1 MQPALIDVYQAQA
14 QAMLAPEI
22 WQYLQSGAGL
32 GKNLTANLEAWQAVK
47 LMPRPLQSLANANTN
62 CTMFGET
69 WAHPFL
75 LAPIAYQKLFHPQ
88 AESGVAMAAN
98 AQQGQML
105 VSSLASQP
113 LQSIIE
119 AAQQPLWFQL
129 YWQGDRETTLR
140 LVKRALFCGY
150 RAVVFTVDA
159 PVKQALMT
167 LPQEIQAVNLERP
180 LKPNL
185 IAEGQS
191 EVFDGWMAQAPTWQD
206 VEWLR
211 QQIKE
216 PLLLK
221 GILHPDDAREAVRL
235 GCDGIIV
242 SNHGGRVLDTTPTVT
257 EMLPKIVAAV
267 DGKCKIIADSGIRSG
282 QDAFKALALGADAVC
297 IGRPYLYGLTAEG
310 AMGVA
315 KVIRVMR
322 DELEITMALTGVNH
336 LTAIKNVQLYSG
348 TQP

>member
-1 MQPALIDVYQAQA
+1 MQENLIDIYQKQA
-14 QAMLAPEI
+14 RTTLNAEV

-32 GKNLTANLEAWQAVK
+32 GKNLNANLDAWQAVK
-47 LMPRPLQSLANANTN
+47 VMPRPLQSVASANTH

-98 AQQGQML
+98 AQHGQML

-113 LQSIIE
+113 LESIAE

-129 YWQGDRETTLR
+129 YWQGDRDTTLR

-150 RAVVFTVDA
+150 RAIVFTVDA
-159 PVKQALMT
+159 PVKQSIMT
-167 LPQEIQAVNLERP
+167 LPENVQAVNLEQP
-180 LKPNL
+180 LKPRS
-185 IAEGQS
+185 IAADES
-191 EVFDGWMAQAPTWQD
+191 EVFAGWMSQAPTWED
-206 VEWLR
+206 VAWLR
-211 QQIKE
+211 QQIKV

-221 GILHPDDAREAVRL
+221 GILHPDDALQAVQL

-257 EMLPKIVAAV
+257 EMLPKVVAAV

-282 QDAFKALALGADAVC
+282 QDAFKAMALGADAVC
-297 IGRPYLYGLTAEG
+297 IGRPYIWGLAAEG

-315 KVIRVMR
+315 KVLRWIR
-322 DELEITMALTGVNH
+322 DELEITMALTGVSH
-336 LTAIKNVQLYSG
+336 LPSIKNVQLY
-348 TQP
+348 

>member
-1 MQPALIDVYQAQA
+1 MQQHLLDTYRRQAEST
-14 QAMLAPEI
+14 LAPEI
-22 WQYLQSGAGL
+22 WQYLSAGSEQE
-32 GKNLTANLEAWQAVK
+32 KNLTDNTSAWQQLK
-47 LMPRPLQSLANANTN
+47 LMPRPLQTLASASTH
-62 CTMFGET
+62 CTIFGET

-75 LAPIAYQKLFHPQ
+75 LAPIAYQKLFHMQ
-88 AESGVAMAAN
+88 AEGGVAMAAN

-113 LQSIIE
+113 LESIIE

-129 YWQGDRETTLR
+129 YWQGDRDATLR

-150 RAVVFTVDA
+150 SAVVFTVDA

-167 LPQEIQAVNLERP
+167 LPENIQAVNLDKP
-180 LKPNL
+180 LMPNP

-206 VEWLR
+206 VDWLR
-211 QQIKE
+211 QQIKV
-216 PLLLK
+216 PLILK
-221 GILHPDDAREAVRL
+221 GILHPDDALEAVRL

-242 SNHGGRVLDTTPTVT
+242 SNHGGRVLDTTPTVAQ
-257 EMLPKIVAAV
+257 MLPHIAKVVGIQT
-267 DGKCKIIADSGIRSG
+267 KIIVDSGIRSG

-297 IGRPYLYGLTAEG
+297 IGRPYVWGLAAEG
-310 AMGVA
+310 AIGVA

-322 DELEITMALTGVNH
+322 DELEIIMALTGVRN
-336 LTAIKNVQLYSG
+336 LPEIKNIQLY
-348 TQP
+348 

>member
-1 MQPALIDVYQAQA
+1 MQQHLLTSYQQQA
-14 QAMLAPEI
+14 ESSLTPEI
-22 WQYLQSGAGL
+22 WQYLSAGSGQ
-32 GKNLTANLEAWQAVK
+32 GKNLTDNVSAWQTLK
-47 LMPRPLQSLANANTN
+47 LMPRPLQSLASANTN

-75 LAPIAYQKLFHPQ
+75 IAPIAYQKLFHVQ
-88 AESGVAMAAN
+88 AEGGVAMAAN

-113 LQSIIE
+113 LENIIE

-129 YWQGDRETTLR
+129 YWQGDRDATLR

-150 RAVVFTVDA
+150 SAVVFTVDA
-159 PVKQALMT
+159 PVKQALMA
-167 LPQEIQAVNLERP
+167 LPENIQAVNLEKA
-180 LKPNL
+180 LKPNT
-185 IAEGQS
+185 IAAGQS
-191 EVFDGWMAQAPTWQD
+191 EVFDGWMAQAPTWDD
-206 VEWLR
+206 VDWLR
-211 QQIKE
+211 QQIKV

-242 SNHGGRVLDTTPTVT
+242 SNHGGRVLDTTPTVP
-257 EMLPKIVAAV
+257 EVLPAIVKAV
-267 DGKCKIIADSGIRSG
+267 GTQTKIIVDSGIRSG

-297 IGRPYLYGLTAEG
+297 IGRPYIWALAAEG
-310 AMGVA
+310 AIGVA

-322 DELEITMALTGVNH
+322 VELEITMALTGARN
-336 LTAIKNVQLYSG
+336 LQAIKNTQLY
-348 TQP
+348 

>member
-1 MQPALIDVYQAQA
+1 MQQHLLGAYQQEAEKV
-14 QAMLAPEI
+14 LKPEI
-22 WQYLQSGAGL
+22 WQYLSSGSGQQ
-32 GKNLTANLEAWQAVK
+32 KNLSANPEAWQALK
-47 LMPRPLQSLANANTN
+47 LMPRPLQALANANTN
-62 CTMFGET
+62 CSMYGET

-113 LQSIIE
+113 LENIVE

-150 RAVVFTVDA
+150 SAVVFTVDA

-167 LPQEIQAVNLERP
+167 LPEEIQAVNLERP
-180 LKPNL
+180 LKPNP
-185 IAEGQS
+185 IAAGQS
-191 EVFDGWMAQAPTWQD
+191 EVFDGWMVQAPTWED
-206 VEWLR
+206 VDWLR
-211 QQIKE
+211 QQIKV

-221 GILHPDDAREAVRL
+221 GILHPDDALKAVRL

-242 SNHGGRVLDTTPTVT
+242 SNHGGRVLDNTPTVT
-257 EMLPKIVAAV
+257 EMLPQIAEVV
-267 DGKCKIIADSGIRSG
+267 NGKCKMIADSGIRSG

-297 IGRPYLYGLTAEG
+297 IGRPYIWGLAAEG

-322 DELEITMALTGVNH
+322 DELEITMALTGVSN
-336 LTAIKNVQLYSG
+336 LPAIKNVQLY
-348 TQP
+348 

>member
-1 MQPALIDVYQAQA
+1 MQQHLLDTYQREAEKIIK
-14 QAMLAPEI
+14 PEM
-22 WQYLQSGAGL
+22 WQYLSSGSGQQ
-32 GKNLTANLEAWQAVK
+32 KNLTANPEAWQALK
-47 LMPRPLQSLANANTN
+47 LMPRPLNPLVSANTN

-69 WAHPFL
+69 WAHPFI

-88 AESGVAMAAN
+88 AESGAAMAAN
-98 AQQGQML
+98 AQNGQML

-113 LQSIIE
+113 LESIME

-150 RAVVFTVDA
+150 QAVVFTVDA

-167 LPQEIQAVNLERP
+167 LPEEIQAVNLEQP
-180 LKPNL
+180 LKPRL
-185 IAEGQS
+185 IDTEQS
-191 EVFDGWMAQAPTWQD
+191 EVFAGWMAQAPTWED
-206 VEWLR
+206 VDWLR
-211 QQIKE
+211 QQIKV

-221 GILHPDDAREAVRL
+221 GILHPDDALKAVRL

-257 EMLPKIVAAV
+257 EMLPQITSVV

-282 QDAFKALALGADAVC
+282 QDAFKALTLGADAVC
-297 IGRPYLYGLTAEG
+297 IGRPYVWGLAVEG
-310 AMGVA
+310 AIGVA

-322 DELEITMALTGVNH
+322 DELEITMALTGVSN
-336 LTAIKNVQLYSG
+336 LPAIKNVQLY
-348 TQP
+348 

>member
-1 MQPALIDVYQAQA
+1 MQQHLLTSYQQQA
-14 QAMLAPEI
+14 ESSLAPEI
-22 WQYLQSGAGL
+22 WQYLSVGSGQ
-32 GKNLTANLEAWQAVK
+32 GKNLTDNVSAWQTLK
-47 LMPRPLQSLANANTN
+47 LMPRPLQSLASANTN

-75 LAPIAYQKLFHPQ
+75 LAPIAYQKLFHVQ
-88 AESGVAMAAN
+88 AEGGVAMAAN

-113 LQSIIE
+113 LEIIIQ

-129 YWQGDRETTLR
+129 YWQGNREATLR

-159 PVKQALMT
+159 PVKQALMA
-167 LPQEIQAVNLERP
+167 LPENIQAVNLEKP
-180 LKPNL
+180 LKPNP
-185 IAEGQS
+185 IAAGQS
-191 EVFDGWMAQAPTWQD
+191 EVFDGWMAQAPTWDD
-206 VEWLR
+206 VDWLR
-211 QQIKE
+211 QQIKV

-242 SNHGGRVLDTTPTVT
+242 SNHGGRVLDTTPTVP
-257 EMLPKIVAAV
+257 EVLPAIVKIV
-267 DGKCKIIADSGIRSG
+267 GTQTKIIVDSGIRSG

-297 IGRPYLYGLTAEG
+297 IGRPYVWGLVAEG
-310 AMGVA
+310 AIGVA

-322 DELEITMALTGVNH
+322 DELEITMALTGVRN
-336 LTAIKNVQLYSG
+336 LPDIKNIQLY
-348 TQP
+348 